1 MTNENPQYPQSG
13 SGPKGGDG
21 LFENTHDLIQLFSP
35 DGILLDVNPS
45 WRRVLERP
53 DDDITQL
60 SVFSVVHPRDHDGFR
75 KTVADVLKGQSPRKI
90 GITMVSQSNREII
103 AEGSVDLIGGH
114 QGSKVL
120 RCILHDITKRR
131 KYDELKDEFVGT
143 ISHELRTPLTVVREG
158 MAQIRD
164 GLLGGVTPAQREVL
178 DMVLQSIDRLG
189 RIINDL
195 LDVSKLESGQV
206 HLKRTLCNM
215 TGIAREILANFEG
228 LASQK
233 GIELRLEAASDV
245 IEVYLDRDKFIQV
258 LTNLVG
264 NAIKFT
270 SVGYVRISLRELE
283 GFAECKV
290 SDTGRGISGEDL
302 SRVFEKFRQFGR
314 AVGPGIGGTGLGLS
328 ICKKL
333 IELHHGKI
341 SIDSY
346 PLKGTSVTVLLPKYT
361 SREIFREHIAQALNR
376 CAEEGGTLSLIIFD
390 IVDFETVKRTLGEG
404 HVREI
409 VAKIEKLMNDSLR
422 RAADVA
428 IRDTKALLI
437 LLPDTKKENAFIVLG
452 RLYQLLEEFLARI
465 SPDSGIEIHS
475 SVATFP
481 EDARTVDDILNRI
494 YD

>member
-1 MTNENPQYPQSG
+1 M
-13 SGPKGGDG
+13 
-21 LFENTHDLIQLFSP
+21 
-35 DGILLDVNPS
+35 
-45 WRRVLERP
+45 
-53 DDDITQL
+53 
-60 SVFSVVHPRDHDGFR
+60 
-75 KTVADVLKGQSPRKI
+75 
-90 GITMVSQSNREII
+90 
-103 AEGSVDLIGGH
+103 
-114 QGSKVL
+114 
-120 RCILHDITKRR
+120 
-131 KYDELKDEFVGT
+131 
-143 ISHELRTPLTVVREG
+143 
-158 MAQIRD
+158 
-164 GLLGGVTPAQREVL
+164 
-178 DMVLQSIDRLG
+178 
-189 RIINDL
+189 
-195 LDVSKLESGQV
+195 

-428 IRDTKALLI
+428 IRTPKRSSSSFRTRKRERVHRARPS
-437 LLPDTKKENAFIVLG
+437 LPASRGIPRPDQPRLRDRDPLERRNLPRG
-452 RLYQLLEEFLARI
+452 R
-465 SPDSGIEIHS
+465 PDGRRY
-475 SVATFP
+475 P
-481 EDARTVDDILNRI
+481 EQDL
-494 YD
+494 